1 MRSERAV
8 DAVCLAFAAWTLLC
22 HAVGLAGGGTWA
34 LVWGSALAAAAG
46 LVWVWRRPRPARAPS
61 DASEKGLWLFAALA
75 AAATLLAHR
84 PDGDDGIYLSIAAGV
99 ADLPARPLLRFDA
112 TYGIEG
118 LPIFFPPYRLHSI
131 EALYGTV
138 SLLTG
143 LSAVAV
149 SHLLSAPFWA
159 LMAPLALAR
168 FMRACGGR
176 AWLWGVAGALAFL
189 MMDGAAHGSWGN
201 IAFARMFQGK
211 AVFLTVFLPLVLAYA
226 LEFARR
232 PSTGSWLRLSAAL
245 VGSVGVS
252 STAVWVGPLMAG
264 AALLGSWRP
273 GRGMEKPLLA
283 GFAACLYPLG
293 AGLLMRGPAAKVLAN
308 LTLPDG
314 AAVPMLLETVRYGIG
329 PHPHAYAC
337 LALAAAA
344 AFFRRSDAPGRTV
357 ALLFAFFLFLFN
369 PIVAP
374 QAALSLLGP
383 PTFWRV
389 FWILPL
395 PLLAGMLAM
404 SAADPAGGRGVRLM
418 AGAVL
423 AAVLLTGRPVLA
435 ASNGVVLKAP
445 GLKVPPEYPMVTTLN
460 ASVRPGGLVLAP
472 DEVSLW
478 MVTQNRHA
486 HPLLVKLTYYDSINQ
501 RLSRAELDARR
512 NLMAHVGG
520 YRPRRMAPEDFR
532 RALTEVGPDAVCL
545 DLLVTWNA
553 ETRAVLR
560 AEGFRPGPLVPGYEL
575 WVVPEDLAPS
585 GPSAPR

>member
-1 MRSERAV
+1 MPSAKTI
-8 DAVCLAFAAWTLLC
+8 DSVCLAFAAWTVLV
-22 HAVGLAGGGTWA
+22 HAAGVLGAGTWA
-34 LVWGSALAAAAG
+34 LVWTAALAGAAGLAWTLRRGRPVLEAPDGAEKLLWAFSALAVG
-46 LVWVWRRPRPARAPS
+46 M
-61 DASEKGLWLFAALA
+61 
-75 AAATLLAHR
+75 TLLAHR
-84 PDGDDGIYLSIAAGV
+84 PDGDDGIYISIAAGM
-99 ADLPARPLLRFDA
+99 ADFPSRPLLRFDA
-112 TYGIEG
+112 TYGLEG

-131 EALYGTV
+131 EALYGTL

-143 LSAVAV
+143 MSAVAA
-149 SHLLSAPFWA
+149 SHLVSAPFWA

-168 FMRACGGR
+168 FMRASDPR
-176 AWLWGVAGALAFL
+176 NWAWGVAGALAFL
-189 MMDGAAHGSWGN
+189 LMDGAAHGSWGN

-226 LEFARR
+226 LEFARS
-232 PSTGSWLRLSAAL
+232 PSPRGWLLLFAAL
-245 VGSVGVS
+245 VASVGVS

-273 GRGMEKPLLA
+273 GRGMEKPLAA

-314 AAVPMLLETVRYGIG
+314 AAVPMLLETVRYGLG

-357 ALLFAFFLFLFN
+357 ALLLAFFLFIFN
-369 PIVAP
+369 PVVAP

-395 PLLAGMLAM
+395 PLLAGMAAM
-404 SAADPAGGRGVRLM
+404 LAADSASGRGVRIL
-418 AGAVL
+418 AGLVL
-423 AAVLLTGRPVLA
+423 ASSLWTGRPVLA
-435 ASNGVVLKAP
+435 ASNGVTLKAP
-445 GLKVPPEYPMVTTLN
+445 GLKVPAEYPLVLTLN
-460 ASVRPGGLVLAP
+460 AAVPPGGLVLAP

-478 MVTQNRHA
+478 MVTQNRHP
-486 HPLLVKLTYYDSINQ
+486 HPLLVKFTYYDSINQ
-501 RLSRAELDARR
+501 RLSREELETRK

-520 YRPRRMAPEDFR
+520 YRPRRMTPDEFE
-532 RALTEVGPDAVCL
+532 RALKSLPLAGACI
-545 DLLVTWNA
+545 DLRVPWND

-560 AEGFRPGPLVPGYEL
+560 REGFRPGPLVPDYEIWL
-575 WVVPEDLAPS
+575 RP
-585 GPSAPR
+585 